1 MADNGFIVKK
11 VELKKAGVIALLQ
24 SNDIMQE
31 LEKVAQAQLG
41 EIDTTFVGFDRCHV
55 ICKEN

>member
-1 MADNGFIVKK
+1 MADNYTVTK
-11 VELKKAGVIALLQ
+11 VELNKSGVIALLQ
-24 SNDIMQE
+24 SESIMQE
-31 LEKVAQAQLG
+31 LEKVAEAQLG

>member
-1 MADNGFIVKK
+1 MADKGYTVKK
-11 VELKKAGVIALLQ
+11 VELNKSGVIALLKSQ
-24 SNDIMQE
+24 DIMQE
-31 LEKVAQAQLG
+31 LEKVAEAQLG